1 MRGRKRDYPP
11 LTAEQKAL
19 VEKYLSDGYK
29 RVKQCIR
36 TTLRRKVSPQEMDD
50 YIGIAHLALMK
61 AAACF
66 NPSKRMSFTSF
77 ANLNICSAVKTEL
90 TRQNRD
96 CRILDKQVK
105 SLDAPLGNNEDT
117 RIMDILVGDREVTIR
132 ETQQIQQ
139 YLAMLPERAKAVLRL
154 RLSGLDYLTIRKKMG
169 YDVHQMK
176 DVLLALQQYERV
188 SVLYKE

>member
-1 MRGRKRDYPP
+1 MKGRKRDYPP

-19 VEKYLSDGYK
+19 VEQYLSDGYK

-66 NPSKRMSFTSF
+66 NPNKRMSFMSF
-77 ANLNICSAVKTEL
+77 ANLNICSAIKTEL

-96 CRILDKQVK
+96 GRLTDKRAQ
-105 SLDAPLGNNEDT
+105 SLEAPIGENEDM
-117 RIMDILVGDREVTIR
+117 RIMDILSCNGEITVREKR
-132 ETQQIQQ
+132 LIQQ
-139 YLAMLPERAKAVLRL
+139 YLATLPEKAKTVLRL
-154 RLSGLDYLTIRKKMG
+154 RINGLDYLTIRKKLG
-169 YDVHQMK
+169 YDTKQMK
-176 DVLLALQQYERV
+176 DVLLALQKYERA
-188 SVLYKE
+188 SILYK